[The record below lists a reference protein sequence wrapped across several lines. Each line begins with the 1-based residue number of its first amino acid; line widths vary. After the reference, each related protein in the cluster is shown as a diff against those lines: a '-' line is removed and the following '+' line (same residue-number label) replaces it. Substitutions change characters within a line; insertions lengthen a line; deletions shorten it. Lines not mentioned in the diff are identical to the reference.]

1 MDSRLVFLRPL
12 GLRLH
17 SQERPLWQTLLEP
30 VLFTAF
36 MFAVETGFLG
46 RVRFQWWQVPLE
58 LSFNA
63 TLLISVMLALKLRR
77 ALAERWV
84 LTPQEQG

>member
-1 MDSRLVFLRPL
+1 
-12 GLRLH
+12 
-17 SQERPLWQTLLEP
+17 
-30 VLFTAF
+30 

-46 RVRFQWWQVPLE
+46 RIRFQWWQVPLE

-77 ALAERWV
+77 VLAERWV
-84 LTPQEQG
+84 LMPQEQG